1 MKYIVI
7 GLGDYGYALAEELA
21 TVGHEVI
28 GVDIKPSHVEPLK
41 EKLAAAF
48 VMDATDE
55 QALAALPLRN
65 VDAVIVAIGENFGV
79 SVRVTALLKQ
89 MKVEHIFARAN
100 DEVHRSVMQAFGIE
114 KILSPEADAAHD
126 LVEII
131 EFGYDIETYHVDKDH
146 AVVKF
151 IVPDKLIGYSVPQL
165 HLMEEFGLRLIATIR
180 GKVKKNTLGISYT
193 ERNVLVNAPDDLAL
207 EEGDQLVIFG
217 KFSNFRR
224 FWNAL

>member
-7 GLGDYGYALAEELA
+7 GLGDYGFALADELA

-28 GVDIKPSHVEPLK
+28 GVDNKASHVEPLK

-55 QALAALPLRN
+55 QALSALPLNN

-79 SVRVTALLKQ
+79 SVRVTALLKLL
-89 MKVEHIFARAN
+89 KVEHIFARAN
-100 DEVHRSVMQAFGIE
+100 DEVHRSVMQAFNIE
-114 KILSPEADAAHD
+114 KILSPEVDAAHK

-131 EFGYDIETYHVDKDH
+131 EFGYDFEIFHVDKDH

-151 IVPDKLIGYSVPQL
+151 SVPNKLIGYSVPQL
-165 HLMEEFGLRLIATIR
+165 RLTGEFGLKHIATIR
-180 GKVKKNTLGISYT
+180 GKVQKNALGIKYT
-193 ERNVLVNAPDDLAL
+193 EHNVLMDAPDELAV
-207 EEGDQLVIFG
+207 EEGDQLTFCG
-217 KFSNFRR
+217 KYSDFRR
-224 FWNAL
+224 FWKAL

>member
-1 MKYIVI
+1 MKYIII
-7 GLGDYGYALAEELA
+7 GLGDYGFALADELA

-28 GVDIKPSHVEPLK
+28 GVDNKPTHIEPLK
-41 EKLAAAF
+41 EKL
-48 VMDATDE
+48 
-55 QALAALPLRN
+55 
-65 VDAVIVAIGENFGV
+65 AIGENFGV

-151 IVPDKLIGYSVPQL
+151 IVPSKLIGYSVPQL
-165 HLMEEFGLRLIATIR
+165 RLAEEFGLKLIATIR
-180 GKVKKNTLGISYT
+180 GKVKKNTLGINYT
-193 ERNVLVNAPDDLAL
+193 ERNVLVDVPDDLAL

-217 KFSNFRR
+217 KFSSFRR

>member
-1 MKYIVI
+1 MP
-7 GLGDYGYALAEELA
+7 AL
-21 TVGHEVI
+21 
-28 GVDIKPSHVEPLK
+28 S
-41 EKLAAAF
+41 
-48 VMDATDE
+48 
-55 QALAALPLRN
+55 ALPLHD

-151 IVPDKLIGYSVPQL
+151 IVPSKLIGYSVPQL
-165 HLMEEFGLRLIATIR
+165 RLAEEFGLKLIATIR
-180 GKVKKNTLGISYT
+180 GKVKKNTLGINYT
-193 ERNVLVNAPDDLAL
+193 ERNVLVDVPDDLAL

-217 KFSNFRR
+217 KFSSFRR

>member
-1 MKYIVI
+1 MKYIII
-7 GLGDYGYALAEELA
+7 GLGDYGFALADELA

-28 GVDIKPSHVEPLK
+28 GVDNKPAHVEPLK
-41 EKLAAAF
+41 DKLAAAF

-79 SVRVTALLKQ
+79 SVRVTALLKHL
-89 MKVEHIFARAN
+89 KVEHIFARAN
-100 DEVHRSVMQAFGIE
+100 DVLHRSVMQAFNIE

-131 EFGYDIETYHVDKDH
+131 EFGYDIETFHLDKEH

-151 IVPDKLIGYSVPQL
+151 SIPAKLVGYSVPQL
-165 HLMEEFGLRLIATIR
+165 RLAEEFGLKLIATIR
-180 GKVKKNTLGISYT
+180 GKVQRNTLGINYT
-193 ERNVLVNAPDDLAL
+193 ERNVLVDTPDDLAL

-217 KFSNFRR
+217 KFASFRR
-224 FWNAL
+224 VWNAL

>member
-21 TVGHEVI
+21 MVGHEVI
-28 GVDIKPSHVEPLK
+28 GVDNKSSHVEPLK
-41 EKLAAAF
+41 DKLAAAF

-55 QALAALPLRN
+55 QALAALPLN
-65 VDAVIVAIGENFGV
+65 SVDAVIVAIGENFGV
-79 SVRVTALLKQ
+79 SVRVIALLKLL
-89 MKVEHIFARAN
+89 KVEHIFARAN
-100 DEVHRSVMQAFGIE
+100 DEVHRSVMQAFNIE
-114 KILSPEADAAHD
+114 KILSPEADAAHK

-131 EFGYDIETYHVDKDH
+131 EFGYDFEVFHVDKNH

-151 IVPDKLIGYSVPQL
+151 SVPNKLIGYSVPQL
-165 HLMEEFGLRLIATIR
+165 HLFEEFGLRLIATIR
-180 GKVKKNTLGISYT
+180 GRVQKNTLGINYV
-193 ERNVLVNAPDDLAL
+193 ERNVLTEVPDDLAL

-217 KFSNFRR
+217 KFAKFRH